1 MKACFV
7 GKDETATIQ
16 AGDSATKGL
25 PVGFDSFEA
34 ARLLRG
40 RPSFAAHDK
49 QSRDELRLWPSFQV
63 RR

>member
-25 PVGFDSFEA
+25 PVGFDSFRSRKTFTRQAELCS
-34 ARLLRG
+34 ARQTVER
-40 RPSFAAHDK
+40 
-49 QSRDELRLWPSFQV
+49 
-63 RR
+63 